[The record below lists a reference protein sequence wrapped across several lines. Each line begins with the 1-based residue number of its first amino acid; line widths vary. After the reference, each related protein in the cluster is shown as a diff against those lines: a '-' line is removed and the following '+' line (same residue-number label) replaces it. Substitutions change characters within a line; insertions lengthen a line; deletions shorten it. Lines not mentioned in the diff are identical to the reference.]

1 MNQQSD
7 IQRITSQIIILPG
20 RPLIMLDRDLATLF
34 ETDTRHINQAMKR
47 NKERFP
53 DDFCFQLC
61 EEETKKVGEDP
72 VYAVTDCD
80 RNTGYPVP
88 DCDRIKP
95 DKRNKRY
102 LPYAYTREGC
112 NMLAMVLHTQVAIDR
127 SVWII
132 RAFTSLERAA
142 AKHPYDAPSGF
153 AFPNGWV
160 LHCLIKI
167 HGTEGAARVLRDW
180 WGIAPDA
187 FKDSISPFEMSVIRK
202 DNPNRLHR
210 DQCIAEI
217 AARGVSVD
225 LIAGISGLTRTHV
238 HGIIKPMKLIA
249 ERESMRALAKKEM
262 PSD

>member
-1 MNQQSD
+1 MNQLPD
-7 IQRITSQIIILPG
+7 IQKITSKIIVLPG
-20 RPLIMLDRDLATLF
+20 RPLVMLDRDLAALF
-34 ETDTRHINQAMKR
+34 ETDTRHINQARKR
-47 NKERFP
+47 NEERFP
-53 DDFCFQLC
+53 DDFCFQLLD
-61 EEETKKVGEDP
+61 EEAKKVI
-72 VYAVTDCD
+72 TDCD
-80 RNTGYPVP
+80 NLSDLKFRPAN
-88 DCDRIKP
+88 
-95 DKRNKRY
+95 
-102 LPYAYTREGC
+102 PYAYTREGC

-142 AKHPYDAPSGF
+142 ARYPYDTPSGF
-153 AFPNGWV
+153 TFPNGWV

-210 DQCIAEI
+210 DQCITEI
-217 AARGVSVD
+217 AGRGVSVD

-238 HGIIKPMKLIA
+238 HGVIKSMKLIA
-249 ERESMRALAKKEM
+249 EMKNRRALPGREN
-262 PSD
+262 